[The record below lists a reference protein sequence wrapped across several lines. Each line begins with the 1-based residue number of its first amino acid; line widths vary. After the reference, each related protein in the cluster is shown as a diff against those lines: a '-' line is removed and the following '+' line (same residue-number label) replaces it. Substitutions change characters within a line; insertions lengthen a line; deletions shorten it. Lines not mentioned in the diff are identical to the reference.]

1 MFELNDEEW
10 HILQGIPREDVVELA
25 ICLDMAPSKEVD
37 ARQLLGMCIPRLL
50 RLLQERGVPLTRYD
64 AADLEELAPDE
75 RATLGRIMGLTGS
88 TSTRALLRSG
98 ARASKTYQREPA
110 LQPVV
115 YMLASLWRP
124 LLRHASSQEV

>member
-1 MFELNDEEW
+1 MNNLPIRPNM
-10 HILQGIPREDVVELA
+10 QREGLRRQVEA
-25 ICLDMAPSKEVD
+25 F
-37 ARQLLGMCIPRLL
+37 
-50 RLLQERGVPLTRYD
+50 
-64 AADLEELAPDE
+64 LEELAPDQ

-88 TSTRALLRSG
+88 ASTRALLRSG
-98 ARASKTYQREPA
+98 ARASKSYQREPA